1 MIWIDMDDTVCGF
14 LDTISPQKKTPQS
27 SVVDATGVVDV
38 VGVVAVGVVD
48 AVVVG
53 RVLMASRSSSA

>member
-1 MIWIDMDDTVCGF
+1 LWISWHNQPT
-14 LDTISPQKKTPQS
+14 KKTPQS

-48 AVVVG
+48 AVVVV

>member
-14 LDTISPQKKTPQS
+14 LDTISPHATPQS

-38 VGVVAVGVVD
+38 VGVGVVD
-48 AVVVG
+48 AVVVV

>member
-1 MIWIDMDDTVCGF
+1 MDDTVCGF
-14 LDTISPQKKTPQS
+14 LDTISPHATPQS

-38 VGVVAVGVVD
+38 VGVGVVD
-48 AVVVG
+48 AVVVV